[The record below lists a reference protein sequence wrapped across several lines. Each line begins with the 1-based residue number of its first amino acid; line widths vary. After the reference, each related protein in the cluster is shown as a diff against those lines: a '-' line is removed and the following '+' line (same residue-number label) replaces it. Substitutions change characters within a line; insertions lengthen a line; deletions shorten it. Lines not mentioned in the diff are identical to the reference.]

1 MSSSFQLLRR
11 LLADQIEPRSW
22 GNASTTSAGT
32 TTTLISTQLMLTG
45 GDGDALDAGWVYWPA
60 GTLIGQQRPIRRGG
74 LDIATGTI
82 TVGTAFT
89 ASTPDASEFEIHLR
103 YPITRSAGSRLIPGY
118 REAINDAIRRL
129 WFRDDLAV
137 SAVTGQVRY
146 LLDTAT
152 YPWLADE
159 PGRRVLDVMAPL
171 ESDSVKRPSS
181 CRWRIDDEAEAPA
194 LIFESGG
201 YNTGQTF
208 YLRVARPANT
218 RIKISSTWTDVTAAS
233 LNAGVFGLAA
243 DTDETHAL
251 PDHVL
256 ALAITESM
264 NHLAMAQPSLEASIW
279 EARRNYWASIAA
291 ACKFAR
297 LPRRRDGR
305 RRLVAVGLGGG
316 AMGGWG

>member
-11 LLADQIEPRSW
+11 MLADQIEPRSW

-32 TTTLISTQLMLTG
+32 TTTLISTQFMLTG
-45 GDGDALDAGWVYWPA
+45 GDGDALDAGWVYWTA
-60 GTLIGQQRPIRRGG
+60 GSLIGQQRPIRRGG

-89 ASTPDASEFEIHLR
+89 ASTPNNTDFEVHLR
-103 YPITRSAGSRLIPGY
+103 YPVVRAAGSRLTPGY
-118 REAINDAIRRL
+118 REIINDALRRL
-129 WFRDDLAV
+129 WFRDDISV
-137 SAVTGQVRY
+137 SGVTGQVRY

-152 YPWLADE
+152 YSWLADD
-159 PGRRVLDVMAPL
+159 PGRRILDVMAPL
-171 ESDSVKRPSS
+171 ESDNVKRPSS

-194 LIFESGG
+194 LVFESGG
-201 YNTGQTF
+201 YNTGETF
-208 YLRVARPANT
+208 FLRCARPANT
-218 RIKISSTWTDVTAAS
+218 RIKSSGTWTDVTPAAS
-233 LNAGVFGLAA
+233 VFGLIV

-251 PDHVL
+251 PDHVM
-256 ALAITESM
+256 AMAITESM

-305 RRLVAVGLGGG
+305 RRLQAVGLGGG